1 MAIPAA
7 KRCQQPV
14 QEDAHPFVKHPATPL
29 QVSLRQEAVAV
40 LAAAIFSVFFALCFL
55 ALCFGAVCA
64 ACADGSPEDGT
75 GTASAAQAGT
85 AIKANNSNK
94 FFMIIPLV
102 VKK

>member
-1 MAIPAA
+1 M
-7 KRCQQPV
+7 V
-14 QEDAHPFVKHPATPL
+14 
-29 QVSLRQEAVAV
+29 AVAGV
-40 LAAAIFSVFFALCFL
+40 LAVAFFSAFFALCFL

-64 ACADGSPEDGT
+64 ACADGSPEEGT